1 MKFMRIASHES
12 TPEKNFSADK
22 ALSLGWKTLKANYG
36 FLLGMTALYFGIA
49 LALSVVCLVLSF
61 IAILTFNYLL
71 ASGDI
76 VLNNVLNA
84 IIDSIPFTILTT
96 LLLFPIGVGIQW
108 VYIQCARGEKS
119 TISDL
124 FFGFSRYRWI
134 VGIGIIIQIV
144 SSLIF
149 WCSAYFI
156 DSSGW
161 LIELNS
167 ATLEEPM
174 TAQMDGSTVIA
185 ILVLWVA
192 MVVIS
197 IWWMFPGI
205 ICVDPKMG
213 GKGST
218 ACLGESYRGTSPVF
232 WRLVGME
239 IGIGFILFFCTI
251 LLVLPLIFLGIPLM
265 MAMHG
270 AAYTLIFDNNDASH
284 AEETLELQP
293 E

>member
-1 MKFMRIASHES
+1 
-12 TPEKNFSADK
+12 
-22 ALSLGWKTLKANYG
+22 
-36 FLLGMTALYFGIA
+36 MTALFFGIG
-49 LALSVVCLVLSF
+49 VVLLILGLIVSYFANLL
-61 IAILTFNYLL
+61 IYNILT
-71 ASGDI
+71 SGDI
-76 VLNNVLNA
+76 VLHGFVYSILYDIPTA
-84 IIDSIPFTILTT
+84 IFAALLMFPF
-96 LLLFPIGVGIQW
+96 GVGIQW

-119 TISDL
+119 TLSDL
-124 FFGFSRYRWI
+124 FFGFSRYKWI
-134 VGIGIIIQIV
+134 LGIGIIIQIV
-144 SSLIF
+144 GSLIF

-167 ATLEEPM
+167 ATLEIPM

-251 LLVLPLIFLGIPLM
+251 LLVLPLFFLGIPLM

-270 AAYTLIFDNNDASH
+270 AAYTLIFDNNDESH